1 VAPPP
6 PPPSPLP
13 QNLSLTSSMQ
23 LCLLVLLLITN
34 SGYSTSVRNYSP
46 LHVQAIVKLGSGPSR
61 GHSSQQLQRH
71 RFGLHGERIQQWSA
85 SKILKKRKRSS
96 LFSAP
101 SAKKAGEEADK
112 DLSTFSGSVAGKS
125 IPAVA
130 TLLYIYWVFVSELPP
145 GNSLVNSDPSTLK
158 LAMEL
163 SENFWFILPALN
175 FDWVPS
181 INPVMEGLFNFVVT
195 WMIMMFGFYSEERY
209 QRRVK
214 MLPFLAMMP
223 FLTNA
228 VYLPYLAIREPTG
241 KALSLDGSNTL

>member
-1 VAPPP
+1 
-6 PPPSPLP
+6 
-13 QNLSLTSSMQ
+13 
-23 LCLLVLLLITN
+23 
-34 SGYSTSVRNYSP
+34 
-46 LHVQAIVKLGSGPSR
+46 
-61 GHSSQQLQRH
+61 
-71 RFGLHGERIQQWSA
+71 
-85 SKILKKRKRSS
+85 

-241 KALSLDGSNTL
+241 KALSLDDTKELNMLESVTESKNFGRLLGLVGLLSIAWALLGRQEFGQQSLKRQY